1 MGAAAAALAPV
12 AGAQRPVDDAP
23 VTSVEVR
30 AGTARTRALPPVP
43 LPSRRV
49 DGVLSDW
56 RGRLAGF
63 GGTSFVSRGE
73 LVYQDH
79 LFDAYGPDDG
89 RDARRLAVQDPLAEE
104 IPDTYRIDPALQA
117 NLPGEFG
124 LPAPSELEFSS
135 NYGDLE
141 HLDLADLSELR
152 VALAPRRLWLL
163 ARTTTML
170 PPEPIPQGEGK
181 EPKPAPPRTAV
192 VLLIDTDNR
201 SGDEQRAVPW
211 GSGIQTQSA
220 EFAVFVAGTGG
231 QVADLRSGS
240 VRKLPS
246 GSVATNHAGWTN
258 AVEAAVPRSLL
269 GDIGKARVAAAAGA
283 ANEKLDGFRDLGLGA
298 NVANVAFRGSEPVRD
313 WWDKQQALGLHA
325 GTMDGFFRKLE
336 ARRLETGASESLEVL
351 PGYHERI
358 FQSSGR
364 ISEEK
369 GREGVLQHYGVY
381 LPTAYRPGKA
391 MPLQLWL
398 HWRGGTA
405 NAAAALA
412 PRIFDDLGEEH
423 ATMVVSP
430 RGRGTS
436 RWYVGKGHQDF
447 REVWADVH
455 RTFEVDEDR
464 TYVAGHSMGGWGSFL
479 MSILYPDRFAGA
491 LPASPPSTQGIWTG
505 VDFEGCDEFEAEGYT
520 PCYGSANDGDP
531 RVQHTRRL
539 LENVRTV
546 PMAIYHGA
554 ADELVPTSSVVRQAE
569 RLQQLRYRYRLYLF
583 PAQEH
588 YGPPVVDQW
597 AEGARYMHR
606 FHRVWS
612 PYRVVY
618 IRDMPFER
626 ATERIQSDG
635 VKLDFTFDRAF
646 WMSHLEAADPENG
659 RAMVNA
665 RSRAIP
671 TGPVLTKPEA
681 GGPVAPGQTGAYVMA
696 GQAWAQGIKRDRPPA
711 RNRFLVDITGAKRV
725 RLDLDRMRIQT
736 HRRITGAVVTDRPLR
751 LELRGLWGRP
761 PHVTAGRKVVGATL
775 ARGVLAI
782 DLPAGRSNLAI
793 LPLVDPVRRAAPGA
807 ARGAPGR

>member
-1 MGAAAAALAPV
+1 MRLAALTALVATAALAPA
-12 AGAQRPVDDAP
+12 AGAQRPTDDAP

-30 AGTARTRALPPVP
+30 AGTGLTRALEPAS
-43 LPSRRV
+43 LPDRRV
-49 DGVLSDW
+49 DGLLGDW
-56 RGRLAGF
+56 RGKLVNF
-63 GGTSFVSRGE
+63 GGSSFLSRGE

-89 RDARRLAVQDPLAEE
+89 RDAQRLAVQDPLAEE

-124 LPAPSELEFSS
+124 LPAPSELEYSS
-135 NYGDLE
+135 NYGDLD

-152 VALAPRRLWLL
+152 LALSKRRLWLL

-170 PPEPIPQGEGK
+170 PPEPLPQGEGK
-181 EPKPAPPRTAV
+181 EPKPPPPRTAV
-192 VLLIDTDNR
+192 LLLIDTDNAR
-201 SGDEQRAVPW
+201 GDEQRAVPW
-211 GSGIQTQSA
+211 GSGTQTQTA
-220 EFAVFVAGTGG
+220 DYAVFLAGSGG
-231 QVADLRSGS
+231 QIADLRSGS
-240 VRKLPS
+240 VRALPS
-246 GSVATNHAGWTN
+246 GSVATNHAGWAN
-258 AVEAAVPRSLL
+258 AVEAAIPRSLL
-269 GDIGKARVAAAAGA
+269 GDLSKARVAAATGA
-283 ANEKLDGFRDLGLGA
+283 ANDKLDGFRDLGLGA
-298 NVANVAFRGSEPVRD
+298 NLANVAFRGGEPVRD
-313 WWDKQQALGLHA
+313 WWDKQQALSLHDR
-325 GTMDGFFRKLE
+325 TIDGFFRKLD
-336 ARRLETGASESLEVL
+336 ARRLAAGASESYEVL

-358 FQSSGR
+358 FESSGR

-381 LPTAYRPGKA
+381 LPRAYRPGKPL
-391 MPLQLWL
+391 PLQLWL

-412 PRIFDDLGEEH
+412 PRIFEDLGEEQG
-423 ATMVVSP
+423 TMVVSP

-455 RTFEVDEDR
+455 RTFPVDEDR

-479 MSILYPDRFAGA
+479 MSVLYPDRFAAA

-505 VDFEGCDEFEAEGYT
+505 VDFEGCDEYEAEGYT

-554 ADELVPTSSVVRQAE
+554 ADELVPVSSVVRQAE

-597 AEGARYMHR
+597 ADGARYMHR
-606 FHRVWS
+606 FQRAYS
-612 PYRVVY
+612 PYRVLY

-635 VKLDFTFDRAF
+635 VALDFSFNRAF
-646 WMSHLEAADPENG
+646 WMSHLEPADPENG
-659 RAMVNA
+659 QAKVDA

-671 TGPVLTKPEA
+671 TGPIVTQPEA

-696 GQAWAQGIKRDRPPA
+696 GQRWAQAVSPKRSTA
-711 RNRFLVDITGAKRV
+711 RNRFLVDISGSTRV
-725 RLDLDRMRIQT
+725 RFDLDRMRIES
-736 HRRITGAVVTDRPLR
+736 HRRITARVGTDTPLR
-751 LELRGLWGRP
+751 LELRGAWTRP
-761 PHVTAGRKVVGATL
+761 PRVTVAGKTSRTHPFTG
-775 ARGVLAI
+775 GVLAI
-782 DLPAGRSNLAI
+782 ELPAGQNTLAI
-793 LPLVDPVRRAAPGA
+793 AP
-807 ARGAPGR
+807 

>member
-1 MGAAAAALAPV
+1 V
-12 AGAQRPVDDAP
+12 AGAQRPTDDVP
-23 VTSVEVR
+23 VTSTEVR
-30 AGTARTRALPPVP
+30 AGTALTRALASAP
-43 LPSRRV
+43 LPDRKV
-49 DGVLSDW
+49 DGLLGDW
-56 RGRLAGF
+56 RGKLADF
-63 GGTSFVSRGE
+63 GGSSFLSRGE

-89 RDARRLAVQDPLAEE
+89 RDAQRLAVQDPLAEQ

-124 LPAPSELEFSS
+124 LPAPSELQYSS

-152 VALAPRRLWLL
+152 VALSSQRLWLL

-181 EPKPAPPRTAV
+181 DPKPPPPRTAV
-192 VLLIDTDNR
+192 VLLIDTDNAR
-201 SGDEQRAVPW
+201 GDEQRAVPW
-211 GSGIQTQSA
+211 GSGLETQTA
-220 EFAVFVAGTGG
+220 ELAVFLAGSGG
-231 QVADLRSGS
+231 QIADLKTGS
-240 VRKLPS
+240 VRKLPA

-269 GDIGKARVAAAAGA
+269 GDLSKARVAAATGA
-283 ANEKLDGFRDLGLGA
+283 ANEKLDGFKDLGLGA
-298 NVANVAFRGSEPVRD
+298 NLANVAFRGSEPVRD
-313 WWDKQQALGLHA
+313 WWDKQQALALH
-325 GTMDGFFRKLE
+325 GRTIDGFFRKLE
-336 ARRLETGASESLEVL
+336 ARRLQAGANESYEAL

-358 FQSSGR
+358 FRSSER
-364 ISEEK
+364 ISEER

-381 LPTAYRPGKA
+381 LPRAYRPGKA
-391 MPLQLWL
+391 VPLQLWL

-412 PRIFDDLGEEH
+412 PRIFEDLGEEH
-423 ATMVVSP
+423 GTMVVSP

-455 RTFEVDEDR
+455 RSFAVDEDR

-479 MSILYPDRFAGA
+479 MSVLYPDRFAAA
-491 LPASPPSTQGIWTG
+491 LPASPPSTQGAWTG
-505 VDFEGCDEFEAEGYT
+505 VDFEGCDEISDGEGTT
-520 PCYGSANDGDP
+520 PCYISANGGDP

-597 AEGARYMHR
+597 ADGARYMHR
-606 FHRVWS
+606 FRRAYS
-612 PYRVVY
+612 PYRVLYV
-618 IRDMPFER
+618 RDMPFER
-626 ATERIQSDG
+626 ATERIQSDD
-635 VKLDFTFDRAF
+635 VKLDFSFNRAF
-646 WMSHLEAADPENG
+646 WMSHLEPADRENG
-659 RAMVNA
+659 QAKVDA
-665 RSRAIP
+665 RSRAIS
-671 TGPVLTKPEA
+671 TGPIVTQPEA
-681 GGPVAPGQTGAYVMA
+681 GGPVAPGQTGVYVMA
-696 GQAWAQGIKRDRPPA
+696 GQRWAQALSPKRPPA
-711 RNRFLVDITGAKRV
+711 RNRFLVDITGATRV
-725 RLDLDRMRIQT
+725 RLDLERMRIES
-736 HRRITGAVVTDRPLR
+736 HRRITARVGTDTPLR
-751 LELRGLWGRP
+751 LELRGQWTKP
-761 PHVTAGRKVVGATL
+761 PRVTVAGKSSRTRKL

-782 DLPAGRSNLAI
+782 ELPAGQNKLAI
-793 LPLVDPVRRAAPGA
+793 SP
-807 ARGAPGR
+807 

>member
-1 MGAAAAALAPV
+1 MLVKAHNRAVAGFAVVAALAPT
-12 AGAQRPVDDAP
+12 AGAQRATDDVP
-23 VTSVEVR
+23 VTSVEVK
-30 AGTARTRALPPVP
+30 AGTALTRALPPAP
-43 LPSRRV
+43 LPDRKV
-49 DGVLSDW
+49 DGVLGDW
-56 RGRLAGF
+56 RGQLANF
-63 GGTSFVSRGE
+63 GGSSFVSRGE

-104 IPDTYRIDPALQA
+104 IPDTYRLDPVLQA

-124 LPAPSELEFSS
+124 LPAPSELQYSTK
-135 NYGDLE
+135 YGDLD

-152 VALAPRRLWLL
+152 VALEPRRLWLL

-170 PPEPIPQGEGK
+170 PPEPLPQGEGK
-181 EPKPAPPRTAV
+181 EPKPPPPRTAV
-192 VLLIDTDNR
+192 LLLLDTAPGKE
-201 SGDEQRAVPW
+201 SRAVPF
-211 GSGIQTQSA
+211 GSGLETNSA
-220 EFAVFVAGTGG
+220 ELAVFLAGGG
-231 QVADLRSGS
+231 GRIADLRSGA
-240 VRKLPS
+240 VRSLPA
-246 GSVATNHAGWTN
+246 GAVVTNDAGWTN

-269 GDIGKARVAAAAGA
+269 GDLGRARVAAATGA
-283 ANEKLDGFRDLGLGA
+283 ANEKLDGFKDLGLGA
-298 NVANVAFRGSEPVRD
+298 NLANVAFRGSEPVRD
-313 WWDKQQALGLHA
+313 WWDKQQALELHA
-325 GTMDGFFRKLE
+325 GTIDRFFRRLE
-336 ARRLETGASESLEVL
+336 ARRLESGASESYEVL

-358 FQSSGR
+358 FESSGR

-381 LPTAYRPGKA
+381 LPRAYRTGKA
-391 MPLQLWL
+391 LPLQLWL

-412 PRIFDDLGEEH
+412 PRIFEDLGEEQ
-423 ATMVVSP
+423 ATTVVSP

-479 MSILYPDRFAGA
+479 MSVLYPDRFAAA
-491 LPASPPSTQGIWTG
+491 LPASPPPTQGAWTG
-505 VDFEGCDEFEAEGYT
+505 VDFEGCDELSDGDGTT
-520 PCYGSANDGDP
+520 PCYISANGGDP

-569 RLQQLRYRYRLYLF
+569 RLQELRYRYRLYLF

-606 FHRVWS
+606 FQRAYS

-626 ATERIQSDG
+626 ATERIQSDD
-635 VKLDFTFDRAF
+635 VKLDFSFNRAF
-646 WMSHLEAADPENG
+646 WMSHLEPADLENG
-659 RAMVNA
+659 QARVDA
-665 RSRAIP
+665 RSRAIS
-671 TGPVLTKPEA
+671 TGPILTRPEA

-696 GQAWAQGIKRDRPPA
+696 GQAWAQAVSPKRSRA
-711 RNRFLVDITGAKRV
+711 KNRFLVDITGAVRV
-725 RLDLDRMRIQT
+725 RLDLARMRIES
-736 HRRITGAVVTDRPLR
+736 HRRITARVGTDHPLR
-751 LELRGLWGRP
+751 LELSGAWTKRPRVTVGGASSRTRTVRRG
-761 PHVTAGRKVVGATL
+761 VVG
-775 ARGVLAI
+775 I
-782 DLPAGRSNLAI
+782 DLPAGQNAI
-793 LPLVDPVRRAAPGA
+793 AISP
-807 ARGAPGR
+807 